1 MGRYGRPGRACVSL
15 FSCSC
20 EYTPSHSI
28 GGVGSASRGSPHLPI
43 PRLDLAEAELELE
56 LTVDG
61 RHCGD
66 QPQVERHLWRHQ
78 ARHRSSQHGRGG
90 AFRQRGTA
98 RFGRRRR
105 AAPVGHVRD
114 TSPERGGRR
123 SALARPVRS
132 ASSRAQLW
140 WYVCC
145 CASRSSPTTRC
156 GTARRPPHAPHS
168 ASRAPSSGHE
178 ARPPATM
185 QLLRSD
191 GARLERRLARV
202 RQVRTVRRTSAPDS
216 SKAQAS
222 LSKALAV
229 S

>member
-1 MGRYGRPGRACVSL
+1 MW
-15 FSCSC
+15 
-20 EYTPSHSI
+20 
-28 GGVGSASRGSPHLPI
+28 
-43 PRLDLAEAELELE
+43 
-56 LTVDG
+56 
-61 RHCGD
+61 GD
-66 QPQVERHLWRHQ
+66 ERQVERRLWRHQ

-132 ASSRAQLW
+132 ASSRVQLW

-156 GTARRPPHAPHS
+156 GTARRPPHAPRS

-178 ARPPATM
+178 ARPPGTM
-185 QLLRSD
+185 QLLRGD

-202 RQVRTVRRTSAPDS
+202 RQVRTVRRPSASDS
-216 SKAQAS
+216 SKAQGEGGRAVCLPLPLGLPGVSRVHSDIYFFS
-222 LSKALAV
+222 LQACV
-229 S
+229 